1 MDGSAEILTLT
12 SVKFNPSYNNTHRGA
27 QMTHGLSA
35 FKEVIFMTGKRLAMI
50 TGFRILSV
58 LTCLIV
64 YFRISKISVIFTAIA
79 VMFVAIWLLPNLLT
93 ALAMIIFKIKENYY
107 GTLLYDDSDITD
119 CKFRMIFN
127 VDPEIMAKESKFLI
141 NVERANLRDERGI
154 NPFSNGKE

>member
-1 MDGSAEILTLT
+1 
-12 SVKFNPSYNNTHRGA
+12 
-27 QMTHGLSA
+27 
-35 FKEVIFMTGKRLAMI
+35 
-50 TGFRILSV
+50 
-58 LTCLIV
+58 
-64 YFRISKISVIFTAIA
+64 
-79 VMFVAIWLLPNLLT
+79 MFVAIWLLPNLLT